1 MAIDI
6 IRITA
11 TILIF
16 LCHACVE
23 SGSAI
28 GGMFG
33 QFFNVG
39 VPIFFLISGYL
50 HSQKPISNTAKWYV
64 RKFKRVCIP
73 LYVFLSLLFI
83 IYVIAKLPIH
93 ISVWLQTIFP
103 ICGLTQNYISGCG
116 HLWFLTHLLIC
127 YLITPLLQRRCV
139 LQKAHIAFMLFAWF
153 AVCSMLAY
161 AVPPIWCT
169 LLNSLFTYVL
179 GYYALPHLLCKS
191 FHFASLFGCVLGACA
206 LRLVFHHF
214 FDGTPFYNSVATQI
228 SSLLLALS
236 VVLFISKAAGILGA
250 KLNHTMSAHISA
262 LSKQTYNFYLT
273 HYIFLN
279 GVLCIKTA
287 NYLWSVLIALFL
299 SIVLAKIVSLLS
311 EFIFIRK

>member
-50 HSQKPISNTAKWYV
+50 HSQKPISNIVKWYV

-73 LYVFLSLLFI
+73 LYIFLSILFI
-83 IYVIAKLPIH
+83 LYVIAKLPIH
-93 ISVWLQTIFP
+93 VSVWLQTIVP

-127 YLITPLLQRRCV
+127 YLITPFLQKKCILQR
-139 LQKAHIAFMLFAWF
+139 AHIAFMLFTWF
-153 AVCSMLAY
+153 AVCSLLAY
-161 AVPPIWCT
+161 IVPPIWCT
-169 LLNSLFTYVL
+169 LLNSLFTYAL
-179 GYYALPHLLCKS
+179 GYYVLPHLLCKVL
-191 FHFASLFGCVLGACA
+191 HFASLCGCA
-206 LRLVFHHF
+206 LFACTFRLVSHHF
-214 FDGTPFYNSVATQI
+214 FDGTPFYDSVATQL
-228 SSLLLALS
+228 SSLLLAFS
-236 VVLFISKAAGILGA
+236 AVLFIFKTASILAA
-250 KLNHTMSAHISA
+250 KLNHTMGTHISA
-262 LSKQTYNFYLT
+262 LSKQTYSF
-273 HYIFLN
+273 
-279 GVLCIKTA
+279 
-287 NYLWSVLIALFL
+287 
-299 SIVLAKIVSLLS
+299 
-311 EFIFIRK
+311 